1 VVYRDVTQ
9 QAKGLYRLK
18 HVGALGSELAYLS
31 RYNSGWFCHRHSV
44 YYDFNGEDHDIIEQ
58 SENKDVPDDELD
70 DIGMN
75 ALPIY
80 FKYLF

>member
-1 VVYRDVTQ
+1 
-9 QAKGLYRLK
+9 LYNILFTGDFVDGDESEAVSVQPLK
-18 HVGALGSELAYLS
+18 MEKQ
-31 RYNSGWFCHRHSV
+31 RHSV

-58 SENKDVPDDELD
+58 SENEDGPDDELD